1 MKRTHISRRIAT
13 FALAAAFGF
22 GAFGLDSAGDIPSA
36 NAGLTPKEIMDKV
49 ALNLKLDGSEAVV
62 KMTVIEK
69 NGTTRNNKLSMATKL
84 YDGGKTEKRIYRF
97 LEPADVKGTGVL
109 VFDYEAK
116 ADDLWIFMPALRKTR
131 RIVSSDRGKAFMG
144 SEFSFADLTIPDL
157 SSYSAALVKEESAGG
172 EACYVIDVTPKDA
185 AVGKEEGYSKK
196 TYWVSKSTFS
206 VRKGVFYDLAGAKL
220 KELNTSDIKLLD
232 AAKKRHRAMKMEMSN
247 AQNGRKSIF
256 QTEQVAFTPNTK
268 DEYFTTPYLERP

>member
-1 MKRTHISRRIAT
+1 MKTSKISRRAVT
-13 FALAAAFGF
+13 FALAGATIL
-22 GAFGLDSAGDIPSA
+22 GAFSGIPTASAGP
-36 NAGLTPKEIMDKV
+36 TPKEIMDKV

-62 KMTVIEK
+62 KMTIVEK
-69 NGTTRNNKLSMATKL
+69 NGTTRTNKLSMATKL

-116 ADDLWIFMPALRKTR
+116 ADDLWIFMPAMRKTR

-172 EACYVIDVTPKDA
+172 EACYVVDVTPKDA
-185 AVGKEEGYSKK
+185 TVGKEEGYSKK
-196 TYWVSKSTFS
+196 TYWVSKATFA
-206 VRKGVFYDLAGAKL
+206 VRKGVFYDMGGAKL
-220 KELNTSDIKLLD
+220 KELSTSDIKLLD
-232 AAKKRHRAMKMEMSN
+232 SAKKRHRAMKMEMVN
-247 AQNGRKSIF
+247 VQNGRKSVF
-256 QTEQVAFTPNTK
+256 QTEQIAFTPNTK

>member
-1 MKRTHISRRIAT
+1 MKRTPISRRIAT
-13 FALAAAFGF
+13 FALISAFS
-22 GAFGLDSAGDIPSA
+22 FGLAGRIPSA
-36 NAGLTPKEIMDKV
+36 NAGPTPMEIMDKV

-69 NGTTRNNKLSMATKL
+69 NGTTRMSKLSMATKL

-157 SSYSAALVKEESAGG
+157 SSYNAALVKEEDAGG
-172 EACYVIDVTPKDA
+172 ESCYVVDVTPKDA
-185 AVGKEEGYSKK
+185 GVGKEEGYSKK
-196 TYWVSKSTFS
+196 TYWISKASYA
-206 VRKGVFYDLAGAKL
+206 VRKGVFFDLGGAKL
-220 KELNTSDIKLLD
+220 KELSTSDIKLLD
-232 AAKKRHRAMKMEMSN
+232 SAKKRYRAMKMEMVN
-247 AQNGRKSIF
+247 AQNGRKSVF
-256 QTEQVAFTPNTK
+256 QTEQIAFAPNTK

>member
-1 MKRTHISRRIAT
+1 MKTSKISRRVVT
-13 FALAAAFGF
+13 FALAGATIL
-22 GAFGLDSAGDIPSA
+22 GAFSGIPTASAGP
-36 NAGLTPKEIMDKV
+36 TPKEIMDKV

-62 KMTVIEK
+62 KMTIVEK
-69 NGTTRNNKLSMATKL
+69 NGTTRTNKLSMATKL

-116 ADDLWIFMPALRKTR
+116 ADDLWIFMPAMRKTR

-157 SSYSAALVKEESAGG
+157 SSYNAALVKEENAGG
-172 EACYVIDVTPKDA
+172 EACYVVDVTPKDA

-196 TYWVSKSTFS
+196 TYWVSKATFA
-206 VRKGVFYDLAGAKL
+206 VRKGVFYDMGGAKL
-220 KELNTSDIKLLD
+220 KELSTSDIKLLD
-232 AAKKRHRAMKMEMSN
+232 SAKKRHRSMKMEMVN
-247 AQNGRKSIF
+247 VQNGRKSVF
-256 QTEQVAFTPNTK
+256 QTEQIAFTPNTK